1 MASGKR
7 FEGRVVVVTGTS
19 RGIGQ
24 AIAVAFAQNGAKVIG
39 LARSSQGETAKLA
52 TKDGGGPFEAVEFD
66 FERSTAA
73 PINEMVKKLVARHGK
88 IDVLVNNAGTIRR
101 GAAIDFTEKDW
112 DDVIRIN
119 LSSPFFLTQA
129 IGRWWIQEG
138 RAKAA
143 PYDRLRI
150 VSIASMLSFQG
161 GIRIISY
168 TAAKHG
174 IAGITNA
181 HANEWAGDPTN
192 VNAIA
197 PGYISTE
204 ITRVLREDPVRNK
217 AILERIPQGGWGNPS
232 DIAGG
237 VMWLASPD
245 ADYVNGSVINIDGG
259 WLAR

>member
-1 MASGKR
+1 MGKR
-7 FEGRVVVVTGTS
+7 FDGKVVMVTGAS

-24 AIAVAFAQNGAKVIG
+24 ASAVAFAQNGAKVIG
-39 LARSSQGETAKLA
+39 VARSSQAETAALA
-52 TKDGGGPFEAVEFD
+52 KKDGGGAFDAVEFD
-66 FERSTAA
+66 FGDAA
-73 PINEMVKKLVARHGK
+73 AGPINDLVKQVVARHGRL
-88 IDVLVNNAGTIRR
+88 DVLVNNAGTIRR
-101 GAAIDFTEKDW
+101 GAAIDFAAKDW

-129 IGRWWIQEG
+129 VGRWWINEG

-143 PYDRLRI
+143 PNDRLRI

-174 IAGITNA
+174 IAGITRA
-181 HANEWAGDPTN
+181 LANEWAGERIN

-197 PGYISTE
+197 PGYITTE
-204 ITRVLREDPVRNK
+204 NTRALREDPVRNK
-217 AILERIPQGGWGNPS
+217 SILERIPQGGWGAPA

-237 VMWLASPD
+237 VMWLASSD

>member
-1 MASGKR
+1 MAKR
-7 FEGRVVVVTGTS
+7 FEGRVVIVTGSS

-24 AIAVAFAQNGAKVIG
+24 SIAAAFAREGARVVG
-39 LARSSQGETAKLA
+39 LARSNQDETAKLC
-52 TKDGGGPFEAVEFD
+52 GGSFEPMEYD
-66 FERSTAA
+66 SLAA
-73 PINEMVKKLVARHGK
+73 RAAENQQVVKRIVDRHGK
-88 IDVLVNNAGTIRR
+88 VDVLVNNAGTIRR
-101 GAAIDFTEKDW
+101 GPAVDFSQTDW
-112 DDVIRIN
+112 DDVLQIN
-119 LSSPFFLTQA
+119 LSAPFFLSQA
-129 IGRWWIQEG
+129 VAKWWITSG
-138 RAKAA
+138 RAKASQS
-143 PYDRLRI
+143 DRLRI

-174 IAGITNA
+174 IAGITKA
-181 HANEWAGDPTN
+181 LANEWAAERIN

-204 ITRVLREDPVRNK
+204 NTRVLREDPVRNK

-237 VMWLASPD
+237 VMWLASSD